1 MIMKTPTLFLALV
14 SVLACLTADARFR
27 GGVSSDRDN
36 NNRLRGELGTATIE
50 FYHPSEDVVD
60 VDVDE
65 IDDYDEEE
73 EEDLASLRGRGQ
85 QQHQQ
90 QRDLTSKSKKSKS
103 GSKSKKSK
111 SKTEKSKKSGSK
123 SKKSKS
129 GSKSKSEKSEKKS
142 KSASKSK
149 KSKSGSKSKKSGSK
163 SKKSKSA
170 SKSMKSM
177 TQRVAVLD
185 RLNLLNSSGGTA
197 STLSETNPD
206 INTQG
211 LEGRTDTTSM
221 GLLNILATNANDEM
235 EVIGSLS
242 NSDFGQKLPRVN
254 IDNAGD
260 SSITTVG
267 KLQQLAAF

>member
-1 MIMKTPTLFLALV
+1 MIMKTPTLFLTLL

-103 GSKSKKSK
+103 GSKKKSK
-111 SKTEKSKKSGSK
+111 SKTDKSMKSGSK

-235 EVIGSLS
+235 EVIASLS
-242 NSDFGQKLPRVN
+242 NSGFGQKLPRVN

-260 SSITTVG
+260 SSITTAG